1 MTERVLGPTGGRRRK
16 RLGLLVPVFAIAAMI
31 LAIGASAGP
40 VSNTAGFEGD
50 DGNLAPAAPINF
62 DWNSFSP
69 TTWTGT
75 APSRQSTK
83 LVSGWD
89 FRGIEDA
96 QETTSDSAFAGGTKQ
111 DDACATVNTGKAPNK
126 DDLKRIYIASKT
138 VGTHKYLALAWARI
152 PQNTTAS
159 SAHVAFEFN
168 QNSTLCA
175 GTGHDGLVPRSLANG
190 GDMLIIYDFEGGS
203 SPVILKLL
211 RWQNTGTCEASGKP
225 AATDGPCWVF
235 DEFLNAT
242 GNGEARVNTSDT
254 TDNIAPTSGDVLHTQ
269 EFGEAIIDLTG
280 AGVFPETPTSC
291 LSFGKVFG
299 VSRSSGNSAQA
310 QMKDLVGPANIN
322 IANCGTVIIHKA
334 TVPSSD
340 TTTSFDFTKNF
351 ATDPTTVDTFS
362 LTGGDCSTSCGTKTY
377 SGSVL
382 PKTDGR
388 VTESDPSSSNY
399 LLTSITCTAASTATN
414 VATNATTAAVNGVPA
429 RTVEFD
435 LAAGQTLECTFTNT
449 RQKVQSAMD
458 TAPWYYPN
466 DKATVKAGSG
476 QSDVIGSVTFRLF
489 QDANSKSALVNC
501 QANGTDG
508 RIINQT
514 VNLSATTGTSK
525 DANTTNTSVKIET
538 TQKVYWRVEYSG
550 DTNHFGR
557 LSDCVES
564 IDATLTGDTNGTNV
578 P

>member
-1 MTERVLGPTGGRRRK
+1 
-16 RLGLLVPVFAIAAMI
+16 VPVFAIAAMI

-152 PQNTTAS
+152 PQNTTSS